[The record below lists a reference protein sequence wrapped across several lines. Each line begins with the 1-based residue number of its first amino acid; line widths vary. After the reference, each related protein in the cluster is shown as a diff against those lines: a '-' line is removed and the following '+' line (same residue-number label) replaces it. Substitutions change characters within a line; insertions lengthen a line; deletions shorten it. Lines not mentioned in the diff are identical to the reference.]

1 MLDHMLFNKVPWF
14 NVNQSDNEIKAN
26 GIRYVAFPPKV
37 EVKEDYSVEYQDN
50 MTYKDTLIKYQDCG
64 FNGGGIQAKFKK
76 GDMAT
81 CIGADGDYWVISDL
95 YNYAVSS
102 HEMAIVK
109 KDLFIP
115 KWGGKSLLKSLLHK
129 ALSLFRRQVVTC

>member
-37 EVKEDYSVEYQDN
+37 EVKEDYAIEPEVDNPALNKVKWEEDNGIGNHPVYQ
-50 MTYKDTLIKYQDCG
+50 
-64 FNGGGIQAKFKK
+64 FKK
-76 GDMAT
+76 GDQAT
-81 CIGADGDYWVISDL
+81 CIGADGDYWVLSDL
-95 YNYAVSS
+95 YDYGSTKPVR
-102 HEMAIVK
+102 AIVK

-115 KWGGKSLLKSLLHK
+115 KWGGKSLLKSLLYR
-129 ALSLFRRQVVTC
+129 ASLLFRKQVVTC